1 MYLTS
6 KCQAPSYQNWNHMEM
21 HLWEIISQMS
31 KNQFNTITQVVRLDL
46 KIWFILFSNTPHQVK
61 VFWA

>member
-21 HLWEIISQMS
+21 HFSVKESIQPNSSSCYVRSQNMIYII
-31 KNQFNTITQVVRLDL
+31 L
-46 KIWFILFSNTPHQVK
+46 
-61 VFWA
+61 